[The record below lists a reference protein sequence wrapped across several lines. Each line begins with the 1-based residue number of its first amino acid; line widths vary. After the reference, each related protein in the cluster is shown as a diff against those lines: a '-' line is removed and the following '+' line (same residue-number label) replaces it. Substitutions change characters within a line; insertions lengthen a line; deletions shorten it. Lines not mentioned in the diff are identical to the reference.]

1 MHTRWTKNDD
11 TSYKSAAYF
20 GVVLKA
26 DTYND
31 YHAIYVGDRL
41 MVFSHPVHE
50 EIRVYINSCT
60 WMEDAWAAFLLLAD
74 SKPARN

>member
-31 YHAIYVGDRL
+31 YRAIYVGDRL
-41 MVFSHPVHE
+41 MVFAHPVHE
-50 EIRVYINSCT
+50 E
-60 WMEDAWAAFLLLAD
+60 
-74 SKPARN
+74 